1 MLANDSPSEPTTPPS
16 ERHPVPVTFV
26 SSYGRIGGAQI
37 YLEGLLGD
45 LEASWVRDV
54 ISLGH
59 GPLNDRLARYGRDV
73 HVIPA
78 SGGWLSLATAGWR
91 LRRRLLSQRP
101 GLVHANG
108 VKAAV
113 VSTLATVGTRIP
125 VLWLK
130 HDFAM
135 DGWRARLIGRRCREV
150 VGVSSAVI
158 RTFDRG
164 FSRKAYVVYPG
175 LDPEDIDRLSARQGV
190 IEALGVPPSSF
201 LLALVGQLIPGK
213 GHAELVEILPRL
225 LREHPA
231 LVVVFVG
238 GTAYAG
244 NEVYV
249 RQLEDRIRDLELTT
263 ATRFVGYREDVH
275 TFTSGCDV
283 LVIPSLPASSGAD
296 VEGFPLVAL
305 EAMGAQTPVVAYRVG
320 GLPEQLGECGVL
332 VPVRDREAL
341 AEAILQLARDPEL
354 GNQLGACGRNRVL
367 NRFTRRQMVDG
378 LKLRYRETTAG

>member
-1 MLANDSPSEPTTPPS
+1 
-16 ERHPVPVTFV
+16 
-26 SSYGRIGGAQI
+26 
-37 YLEGLLGD
+37 
-45 LEASWVRDV
+45 
-54 ISLGH
+54 
-59 GPLNDRLARYGRDV
+59 
-73 HVIPA
+73 
-78 SGGWLSLATAGWR
+78 
-91 LRRRLLSQRP
+91 
-101 GLVHANG
+101 VHANG

-341 AEAILQLARDPEL
+341 AEAILRLTRDPEL

>member
-1 MLANDSPSEPTTPPS
+1 
-16 ERHPVPVTFV
+16 
-26 SSYGRIGGAQI
+26 
-37 YLEGLLGD
+37 
-45 LEASWVRDV
+45 
-54 ISLGH
+54 
-59 GPLNDRLARYGRDV
+59 
-73 HVIPA
+73 
-78 SGGWLSLATAGWR
+78 
-91 LRRRLLSQRP
+91 
-101 GLVHANG
+101 VHANG

-275 TFTSGCDV
+275 TFTSGCDA

-341 AEAILQLARDPEL
+341 AEAILRLARDPEL